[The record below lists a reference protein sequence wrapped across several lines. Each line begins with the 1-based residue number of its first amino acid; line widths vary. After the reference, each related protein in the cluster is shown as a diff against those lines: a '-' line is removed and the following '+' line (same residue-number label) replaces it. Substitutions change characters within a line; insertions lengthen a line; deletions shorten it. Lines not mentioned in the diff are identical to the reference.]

1 MSPVHLQQE
10 IAAKVDEFLDAYSFY
25 LKTRISLI
33 RDEARLRAYE
43 LQLLDLTEFSR
54 ERVRFLDL

>member
-1 MSPVHLQQE
+1 MGNVHLQRE
-10 IAAKVDEFLDAYSFY
+10 IRSKMDEFLDAYSFY

-43 LQLLDLTEFSR
+43 LQLLDLTGFSR
-54 ERVRFLDL
+54 DRLRFLDL

>member
-1 MSPVHLQQE
+1 MSPGHLQQE
-10 IAAKVDEFLDAYSFY
+10 IRSKLDEFLDVYSFY

-43 LQLLDLTEFSR
+43 LQLLDRSQFAR